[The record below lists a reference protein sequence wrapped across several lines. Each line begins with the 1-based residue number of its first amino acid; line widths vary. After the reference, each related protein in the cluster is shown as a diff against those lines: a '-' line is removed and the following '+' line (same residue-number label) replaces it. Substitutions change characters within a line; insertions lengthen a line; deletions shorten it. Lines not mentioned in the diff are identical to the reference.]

1 MFKKRTTI
9 PIDNKYYIRKASGG
23 YSDAIAGK
31 PTQKGADVLANC
43 VGYANGRFAE
53 IQGKNKIEYQL
64 VCNAERFIERA
75 KELGLKISDK
85 PTLGGIMCWQKGNT
99 LSGQDGAGHVAIVE
113 EIVDSNTILTSE
125 SNYGGKP
132 FVNCTRHNTN
142 KNWGLKSPY
151 KFRGCII
158 NPAVKDE
165 PKKTDTKPAE
175 KQPETKTKYSNGAES
190 FDSKYKH
197 GKAFSVS
204 TIKGLN
210 LRRKP
215 VDGSIIVTMP
225 FNARVMW
232 YGFYTTV
239 NGVVWRYVQYKKNG
253 KTFEGFCSSKYL
265 K

>member
-1 MFKKRTTI
+1 MFKKRTTK
-9 PIDNKYYIRKASGG
+9 PSGNKYYMRIASGG
-23 YSDAIAGK
+23 YNGAIAGK
-31 PTQKGADVLANC
+31 PTDKNADVLANC

-53 IQGKNKIEYQL
+53 IAGKNKIEYQL
-64 VCNAERFIERA
+64 TCNAERFIERA

-113 EIVDSNTILTSE
+113 EIIDSNTILTSE
-125 SNYGGKP
+125 SNYGGKA

-158 NPAVKDE
+158 NPAVKNE
-165 PKKTDTKPAE
+165 PAKTTE
-175 KQPETKTKYSNGAES
+175 TKQPEKTTSYSNGAMS

-197 GKAFSVS
+197 GKAYTVN
-204 TIKGLN
+204 TKKGLR

-215 VDGSIIVTMP
+215 VDGSTLCVMP
-225 FNARVMW
+225 FNATVMW
-232 YGFYTTV
+232 YGYYSTI
-239 NGVVWRYVQYKKNG
+239 NGVMWRYVQYKRNG
-253 KTFEGFCSSKYL
+253 KTFEGFCSSEYL